1 MNEEN
6 GTLSGAAV
14 GSGEYEVTVTVIDK
28 ENNSRVANVTAT
40 VRVADPR
47 KIIGSVTDAE
57 GKAVSG
63 AAVTCTNV
71 NNSSSYKTTSDENG
85 TYSIFVEEGSYDI
98 FAEFLDYSDFV
109 YNLGVSTGG
118 RQLDF
123 MLD

>member
-1 MNEEN
+1 V
-6 GTLSGAAV
+6 TAAV
-14 GSGEYEVTVTVIDK
+14 
-28 ENNSRVANVTAT
+28 RVS
-40 VRVADPR
+40 DPR
-47 KIIGSVTDAE
+47 KIIGSVTDTE

-71 NNSSSYKTTSDENG
+71 NNSNSYKTTSDENG

-109 YNLGVSTGG
+109 YNLAVSTVG